1 MMKRLAMATWLGV
14 LAAGC
19 GAPQTSQPWTK
30 TEFAGPSPF
39 HGLHG
44 LAIAPDGQ
52 ILAGSVVG
60 QTIYSVDPATG
71 VVTERLGPP
80 NGMADDIAFGPD
92 GVMAW
97 TGYLTGKVFVQM
109 PGAEPKMV
117 ASGLPGANS
126 LAFTTDGRL
135 YVTQVFLAD
144 ALHEVD
150 WKGDAGARLIA
161 ENLGGL
167 NGFEIGPDGMIYGPL
182 WFKGVIARVD
192 PATGEATPI
201 AQGFQVPAAANFGPD
216 GKLYA
221 IDTKTGEL
229 KSVDIATGAT
239 SVIATLSPSLDNL
252 AIADSG
258 LIYVS
263 NMAEAA
269 IFEVNP
275 ATGAVRTVV
284 SGPLSTPTDMV
295 VVNGPNGESLH
306 VADVF
311 AYRTIN
317 TATGDIRDP
326 LRMYRDPVENPLGIG
341 AGPNRVV
348 ITSWAAG
355 TVQIVEIASGAAS
368 EPIHGLTTPV
378 DGLELTDGR
387 VAVLESSTGLIRILE
402 TPQGEPARP
411 ADEPLASGLNLPAA
425 MAEGPDG
432 MIYVTETNP
441 GAIARVDPA
450 NGEVTRIVSDLLG
463 PEGID
468 VGPDG
473 RIYFAEVGASA
484 VRVFDP
490 SDKTTTTIG
499 EGLEVGFPAPEGAL
513 PAYATTGVALS
524 KTSGSVYVS
533 SDITNSIY
541 RFDPPPGRP

>member
-1 MMKRLAMATWLGV
+1 MKRTALAAWLGI

-19 GAPQTSQPWTK
+19 GEPQSSQPWTK

-44 LAIAPDGQ
+44 LAIAPDGN

-71 VVTERLGPP
+71 AVSEKLGPP

-97 TGYLTGKVFVQM
+97 TGYLTGKVFVQA
-109 PGAEPKMV
+109 PGEDPKMV

-150 WKGDAGARLIA
+150 WKGGTGARLIA
-161 ENLGGL
+161 DNLGGL

-192 PATGEATPI
+192 PTTGEATPI

-229 KSVDIATGAT
+229 KSVEISTGST

-284 SGPLSTPTDMV
+284 SGPLSTPADMV
-295 VVNGPNGESLH
+295 IVNGPTGESLH

-317 TATGDIRDP
+317 TTTGAVADP
-326 LRMYRDPVENPLGIG
+326 LRMYRDAVENPLGIG

-355 TVQIVEIASGAAS
+355 TVQLVDIASGAAS
-368 EPIHGLTTPV
+368 EPVHGFTTPV
-378 DGLELTDGR
+378 DGVELTDGR
-387 VAVLESSTGLIRILE
+387 IAVLESSTGLIRVLE
-402 TPQGEPARP
+402 TPVGEPARP
-411 ADEPLASGLNLPAA
+411 ADTPLATGLSLPSA

-432 MIYVTETNP
+432 LLYVTENST
-441 GAIARVDPA
+441 GSIARVDPA
-450 NGEVTRIVSDLLG
+450 SGAVTRIVSDLLG

-468 VGPDG
+468 VGADG
-473 RIYFAEVGASA
+473 RIYFAEVGARA
-484 VRVFDP
+484 VKVFDP
-490 SDKTTTTIG
+490 ARKTTKIIG
-499 EGLEVGFPAPEGAL
+499 ENLEVGFPAPEGAL

-524 KTSGSVYVS
+524 KTSGSVYIS

-541 RFDPPPGRP
+541 RFDPPSGRP